1 MILHLVAANNG
12 PFIYLDAR
20 EDYLSPADAR
30 RLGTRLHCLAA
41 EADPPVAE
49 DDEPILYAVKG
60 MSGADECIQVVSEEW
75 GARIP
80 MTPTEARKLAIK
92 LIELAHKIEHPTT
105 ASEWP

>member
-30 RLGTRLHCLAA
+30 DLGTRLHRLAA

-49 DDEPILYAVKG
+49 PDEPILYAVKG
-60 MSGADECIQVVSEEW
+60 MSGVDECVVVVSEEW
-75 GARIP
+75 GATIP
-80 MTPTEARKLAIK
+80 MSAPDARQLATH
-92 LIELAHKIEHPTT
+92 LIVLADELDCAEV
-105 ASEWP
+105 AE

>member
-1 MILHLVAANNG
+1 MILHLIEGSTG
-12 PFIYLDAR
+12 PLVYVDAR
-20 EDYLSPADAR
+20 EDHLSPAEAR
-30 RLGTRLHCLAA
+30 DLGTRLHRLADEAELPAA
-41 EADPPVAE
+41 EPTE
-49 DDEPILYAVKG
+49 QILYAIKG